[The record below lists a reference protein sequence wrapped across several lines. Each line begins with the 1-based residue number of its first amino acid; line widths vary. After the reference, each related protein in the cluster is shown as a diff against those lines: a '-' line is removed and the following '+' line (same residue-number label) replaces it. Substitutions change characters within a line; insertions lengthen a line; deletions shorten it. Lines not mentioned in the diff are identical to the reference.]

1 MIDYVDTVTT
11 IELGETVVTV
21 ETRIVELITIEVP
34 GLQGAKGDALT
45 LTVATGGSV
54 FNEVDS
60 IEIGDN
66 LQLTENPDG
75 SLKITAEASGLGG
88 FEIEMTTGL
97 YEYYA
102 NHNLDRYMHAGAI
115 TSTDG
120 VVMAVGVEN
129 VDELGDPSR
138 NTCRIY
144 SAEMM
149 YGTLNVI

>member
-1 MIDYVDTVTT
+1 MIEEYVNTITT
-11 IELGETVVTV
+11 IEIDENVTVVETDRV
-21 ETRIVELITIEVP
+21 EIVTISTP
-34 GLQGAKGDALT
+34 GVQGPALT
-45 LTVATGGSV
+45 LTVADSASV
-54 FNEVDS
+54 FTDVTA
-60 IEIGDN
+60 IELGDN
-66 LQLTENPDG
+66 LELTENPDG
-75 SLKITAEASGLGG
+75 SLKITAEPGGLGG